1 MGWLD
6 NLARDGR
13 LKIIMDAIYNGGK
26 GYGSLGEAFYGYHV
40 PEEEQNRFNQI
51 KDLAAKYGITES
63 QMRDIIKNN
72 YMADDTIFGNGVDL
86 SSSIL
91 SDLQEMNSWDE
102 YIGERPELPVPE
114 DFYEQAR
121 ADVDKE
127 NEELNFLYDS
137 IVGNQRETLENSL
150 AENNAMFRDYRN
162 QVLTNEAMRQQAIA
176 GSTRYE
182 LDRQQRMAISR
193 GASAAQRLVSNIN
206 TSLGLQAQ
214 SAQQALETSNVLA
227 QNLLNHRQANQ
238 NIRSEYLTAQT
249 NDSMRRAD
257 LIRGRT
263 ERINNAQR
271 NYLSNA
277 MDAYDINNQAY
288 KDRMSSIQGDNPW
301 QSAYMS
307 YRTKRDNQP
316 KTL

>member
-1 MGWLD
+1 MGMLNDW
-6 NLARDGR
+6 NWSIVRDKL
-13 LKIIMDAIYNGGK
+13 LKAIYNNEKISGVSGWTVDNDTLQQIRDYVSK
-26 GYGSLGEAFYGYHV
+26 YNISESDFNSILNSYK
-40 PEEEQNRFNQI
+40 PESF
-51 KDLAAKYGITES
+51 
-63 QMRDIIKNN
+63 
-72 YMADDTIFGNGVDL
+72 L
-86 SSSIL
+86 SSGNVDVPNLVL

-102 YIGERPELPVPE
+102 YIGERPEMPVPE

-121 ADVDKE
+121 ADIDKE

-137 IVGNQRETLENSL
+137 IVGNQREALENSL
-150 AENNAMFRDYRN
+150 AENNAMFRDYHN
-162 QVLTNEAMRQQAIA
+162 QILTNEAMRQQAIA

-238 NIRSEYLTAQT
+238 NIRSDYLTAQT
-249 NDSMRRAD
+249 DDSMRRAD

-307 YRTKRDNQP
+307 YRTKKDNQP
-316 KTL
+316 KAI